1 MLAVARPSRGAYRRF
16 ARYYDLIYHG
26 LVNYEGD
33 VDFLENV
40 FQKFHID
47 PKTVLDLGCGTGNH
61 DLPLARRGYRVTGI
75 DRSREMLS
83 LARKKGATLRP
94 RPRFVHADMRSFR
107 LGERFDVA
115 ICMFGA
121 FGYLLT
127 QRDALQS
134 LRSIR
139 THLEPK
145 GFFVFEFWHGPA
157 ARPSPFQTWTH
168 IAKKGIEIVRLDE
181 ARFDPRTGRLP
192 VEFRFFVFGVGRWLG
207 GFDEIHT
214 ILTYPAPGT
223 REWVAREKAGIGE
236 TLFRLHQ
243 EGLSAAAIGV
253 RLRDGFGVPSV
264 RLATGRSLLEILR
277 SKGAKFALPEDLAGL
292 IRRAASL
299 QTHLKEH

>member
-1 MLAVARPSRGAYRRF
+1 MLAVARPCRGAYRRF

-40 FQKFHID
+40 FQRFHID
-47 PKTVLDLGCGTGNH
+47 PKPVLDLGCGTGNH

-139 THLEPK
+139 TISNRRVSSCSSS
-145 GFFVFEFWHGPA
+145 GMA
-157 ARPSPFQTWTH
+157 
-168 IAKKGIEIVRLDE
+168 
-181 ARFDPRTGRLP
+181 
-192 VEFRFFVFGVGRWLG
+192 
-207 GFDEIHT
+207 
-214 ILTYPAPGT
+214 
-223 REWVAREKAGIGE
+223 
-236 TLFRLHQ
+236 
-243 EGLSAAAIGV
+243 
-253 RLRDGFGVPSV
+253 LRRD
-264 RLATGRSLLEILR
+264 
-277 SKGAKFALPEDLAGL
+277 
-292 IRRAASL
+292 
-299 QTHLKEH
+299 